1 MYMVSPKIST
11 RTPAEAKAWLSEFGV
26 SVAEWAHIHGFP
38 KETVYSVLSG
48 RNRGMRGQAFDVAV
62 ALGIRA
68 LPPANVVSPRDVVLT
83 NGLRGKQEADLPDAP
98 NRKDSEMSP

>member
-1 MYMVSPKIST
+1 MYMVSPKNST

-26 SVAEWAHIHGFP
+26 SVAEWAQIHGFP

-68 LPPANVVSPRDVVLT
+68 QPPANVTSPRDVGSANVI
-83 NGLRGKQEADLPDAP
+83 RGKQEAALPDGP
-98 NRKDSEMSP
+98 SRKDSDMTQ